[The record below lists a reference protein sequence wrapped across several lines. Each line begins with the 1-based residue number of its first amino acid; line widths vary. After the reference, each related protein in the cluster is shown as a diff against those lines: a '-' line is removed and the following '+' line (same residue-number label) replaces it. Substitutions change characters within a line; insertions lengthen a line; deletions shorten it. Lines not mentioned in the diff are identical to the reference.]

1 MRRLSG
7 PAVDPASSLGLQL
20 MRSCL
25 RAAIALLMS
34 MVFVVAASLPAD
46 ATWSVVGVDAETGE
60 VGVAVASC
68 VELGALSFDD
78 GFELVALA
86 PGYGAGISQAAYSPE
101 ARIEIQRLL
110 ELELSAE
117 AVIAGVS
124 SATFDDDFETRQHGV
139 VVIGDRGAGFTGSD
153 NSDFAGDAQGP
164 NVAAQGNLLV
174 SSAVIDDAIASFDD
188 RDSSDDRSLAERLVD
203 ALEAGSLAG
212 GDARCGDQTALFA
225 HVSVI
230 DENGNR
236 ARPNVVDL
244 TTWVE
249 RGDGANPVT
258 ELTTLFRSGTTTV
271 RPDPAAVPAPAV
283 PLLLVATAAIV
294 AALLCAA
301 GVLVV
306 RRIRRT
312 RA

>member
-1 MRRLSG
+1 
-7 PAVDPASSLGLQL
+7 

-25 RAAIALLMS
+25 RATIALLAS
-34 MVFVVAASLPAD
+34 VLLVVAASLPAD
-46 ATWSVVGVDAETGE
+46 ATWSVVGVDPETGE

-68 VELGALSFDD
+68 VELGALSLDE

-110 ELELSAE
+110 ALELSAD
-117 AVIAGVS
+117 AVVAGVS
-124 SATFDDDFETRQHGV
+124 NATFDDDFELRQHGV
-139 VVIGDRGAGFTGSD
+139 VVIGEGAAGFTGSD

-174 SSAVIDDAIASFDD
+174 SSAVIDDSIAAFANSG
-188 RDSSDDRSLAERLVD
+188 SSDDRSLAERLVD
-203 ALEAGSLAG
+203 ALEAGSQAG
-212 GDARCGDQTALFA
+212 GDGRCGEQTALFA

-230 DENGNR
+230 DENGTR

-258 ELTTLFRSGTTTV
+258 ELATLFRSGTTTV
-271 RPDPAAVPAPAV
+271 RPDPASVPAPAV
-283 PLLLVATAAIV
+283 PLWLVATAAIV
-294 AALLCAA
+294 AALLCTA

-312 RA
+312 SP